1 MPSSQTRNAKTL
13 AKFSISVNVIGS
25 TLSKPALGLA
35 FTAIYKVVQ
44 QTSSFKRSIY
54 TRPTVVVKAR
64 EQSVSEETM
73 NTINRIMG
81 FGSVLFIP
89 ALLASTQPVMADSTD
104 YTIIRYHTPMSR
116 TVRTVTTT
124 STPTTYVTR
133 PSSTYVKRVVSSPV
147 LIERPN
153 VVERHTYV
161 ARPTVVREPVVVER
175 TIQQPVLIERTAP
188 VTIEKPVVIE
198 HKPVRV
204 KKDAHH
210 LINFGVWPLKL
221 KVL

>member
-1 MPSSQTRNAKTL
+1 
-13 AKFSISVNVIGS
+13 
-25 TLSKPALGLA
+25 
-35 FTAIYKVVQ
+35 
-44 QTSSFKRSIY
+44 
-54 TRPTVVVKAR
+54 
-64 EQSVSEETM
+64 M

>member
-1 MPSSQTRNAKTL
+1 MPTSQTRNAKTL
-13 AKFSISVNVIGS
+13 AKFSISVNVKRDD
-25 TLSKPALGLA
+25 LSKPALGLEFA
-35 FTAIYKVVQ
+35 AIYNC
-44 QTSSFKRSIY
+44 SSTDFELEPEYIHWL
-54 TRPTVVVKAR
+54 TAVVKAR
-64 EQSVSEETM
+64 KQSVLEDTM

-104 YTIIRYHTPMSR
+104 YTITRYHTPMSR
-116 TVRTVTTT
+116 TIRTVTTT
-124 STPTTYVTR
+124 STPTTYITS

-161 ARPTVVREPVVVER
+161 ARPTVVREPVVVEK

-188 VTIEKPVVIE
+188 VTIEKPLVIE

-204 KKDAHH
+204 KKDSHH
-210 LINFGVWPLKL
+210 LINFGIWPLKL